1 MKQMYVEEKVNVC
14 FEEGIKE
21 YENKLLIQVSRF
33 NDVCIRRSLSL
44 SREPEE
50 AEKA

>member
-1 MKQMYVEEKVNVC
+1 
-14 FEEGIKE
+14 
-21 YENKLLIQVSRF
+21 LIQVSRF

-50 AEKA
+50 AEKAWQNQECRENKVQQSRREDKGHM